1 MLCSHPK
8 NAHTPTPGLFIYEL
22 FSRGEDYTDLALLS
36 TISLAVTV
44 ILNGALVSFV
54 LVRARRKPLF
64 AKWMK
69 DNLVAVGATTV
80 LATTNVTVL
89 TLINSDLFA
98 LNATNAP
105 PEGDVRDLA
114 QLGGLLSVLFED
126 LPQVIISI
134 AFLVRNGDAAAAA
147 AAAASVADS
156 SAGLADDGVPVIAYM
171 TLAASVLAILV
182 GARGVWRVVVVVV
195 VVGCGWW
202 AEVADL

>member
-1 MLCSHPK
+1 LPSSHPK
-8 NAHTPTPGLFIYEL
+8 HAHTPTPGLFIYEL
-22 FSRGEDYTDLALLS
+22 FSRGEDYADLALFS

-105 PEGDVRDLA
+105 PEGDVWDLA

-134 AFLVRNGDAAAAA
+134 AFLVRNGDAAA

-195 VVGCGWW
+195 VVCGWW